1 MTSPDGQIPE
11 KAYTAQNIWELQHV
25 DQAELAAGSNA
36 DLQAMAESVRV
47 EFFNGIYQM
56 VQQIPII
63 GGLIGDIIEIITGV
77 EDGDLNDLGS
87 WVNGL
92 GNFVN
97 NFIAGA
103 LHMLAD
109 LLEWIPFVGEDLADV
124 VEGIAAGLNGTH
136 STATTAQSTA
146 TTAQATADTAQSTA
160 VAAQST
166 ASAAVTTAEAAANDA
181 AAAVEVADI
190 AYENASYWEAEA
202 VVASAG
208 VVLGDNELRIGLCQ
222 NVPTGK
228 SRKITDLHIALLT
241 QPAGIVIE
249 TKKWNAAGTSSSVIH
264 TATLGANVTRI
275 NYQNLDLSMSD
286 KERVFWN
293 VLSVTGTVEPNVL
306 QIMAFGA
313 IF

>member
-25 DQAELAAGSNA
+25 DQQELAAGSNA

-87 WVNGL
+87 WINNI
-92 GNFVN
+92 GNLVN
-97 NFIAGA
+97 NFIAAA
-103 LHMLAD
+103 LHALAD
-109 LLEWIPFVGEDLADV
+109 LLEWIPFVGDDLASV
-124 VEGIAAGLNGTH
+124 VDGIANGLNQTH
-136 STATTAQSTA
+136 GTATTAQ
-146 TTAQATADTAQSTA
+146 TTAVTAQTTA
-160 VAAQST
+160 VAAQTS
-166 ASAAVTTAEAAANDA
+166 ASVAVSTAEAAANDA
-181 AAAVEVADI
+181 AAAVETADI
-190 AYENASYWEAEA
+190 AYENASYWEAEC

-208 VVLGDNELRIGLCQ
+208 VVIGINELFIGLCQ
-222 NVPTGK
+222 NVPTG
-228 SRKITDLHIALLT
+228 RARTITDLHLALLS

-249 TKKWNAAGTSSSVIH
+249 TKRWNAAGTSSTVIH

-275 NYQNLDLSMSD
+275 SYNNLGISVAD
-286 KERVFWN
+286 KERIFWN
-293 VLSVTGTVEPNVL
+293 VTSITGTVEPNVL
-306 QIMAFGA
+306 QCLIFGV
-313 IF
+313 IV

>member
-11 KAYTAQNIWELQHV
+11 KAWTAQTVWKLQQV
-25 DQAELAAGSNA
+25 DREELAAGSNA
-36 DLQAMAESVRV
+36 DLQAMAEEVRIQ
-47 EFFNGIYQM
+47 FFNGIYQM

-63 GGLIGDIIEIITGV
+63 GGLIGDVIEILTGV

-97 NFIAGA
+97 NFIAAA

-109 LLEWIPFVGEDLADV
+109 LLEWIPFVGDDLASV
-124 VEGIAAGLNGTH
+124 VDGIANGLNQTH
-136 STATTAQSTA
+136 GTATSAQT
-146 TTAQATADTAQSTA
+146 TA
-160 VAAQST
+160 VAAQTT
-166 ASAAVTTAEAAANDA
+166 ATTAVTTAQAAANDA
-181 AAAVEVADI
+181 AAAVETADI
-190 AYENASYWEAEA
+190 AYENASYWEAEC

-208 VVLGDNELRIGLCQ
+208 VVLGINELFIGLCQ
-222 NVPTGK
+222 NVPTG
-228 SRKITDLHIALLT
+228 RARTVTDLHIALLS

-275 NYQNLDLSMSD
+275 SYNNLGLAVAD
-286 KERVFWN
+286 KERIFWN
-293 VLSVTGTVEPNVL
+293 VTSITGTVEPNVL
-306 QIMAFGA
+306 QCLIFGV
-313 IF
+313 IT